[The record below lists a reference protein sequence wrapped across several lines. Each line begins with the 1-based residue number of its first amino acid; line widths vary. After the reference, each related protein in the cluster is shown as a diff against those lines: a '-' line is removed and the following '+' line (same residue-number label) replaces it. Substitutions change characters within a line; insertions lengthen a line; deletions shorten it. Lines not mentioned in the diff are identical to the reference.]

1 MEEHRCTLRSQ
12 FMNTLNAINFNNKE
26 LSTERKEYL
35 EQCKTEALN
44 IFNKLKIDTIED
56 IRDKGKAFIHTVGKY
71 DNIFKYQVSRF
82 VSNMFANEGIK
93 LSLFNSIG
101 WIKLVKE

>member
-1 MEEHRCTLRSQ
+1 MFHHRCTLRSQ

-44 IFNKLKIDTIED
+44 IFNKLKTDIAED
-56 IRDKGKAFIHTVGKY
+56 IRNKGKTFIHVVGKY

-82 VSNMFANEGIK
+82 ISEMFANEGIK

-101 WIKLVKE
+101 WMELVKE